1 MNNNIKQFIII
12 LLFAMS
18 SSKELFEDYYP
29 KARQIISEMSL
40 EQKVGQIFFPRY
52 DKSTS
57 ITEITNN
64 FPGGYILFANN
75 LKDHTMEQI
84 QEELKNIQKISKIPL
99 GLGVDEEGGK
109 VNRVS
114 LYFRNKPFPS
124 PQSLY
129 NIGGINKILEIE
141 KEKRDLLRKIGLNL
155 NLAPVAD
162 ISFNKSDYIFDRTLG
177 RNAIETSYY
186 IKSEI
191 EEANK
196 DNKFTQC
203 LKHFPGYGNNTD
215 THAGLAVDTRDYETF
230 EKNDFLPFKSG
241 IDSNVSMIL
250 ISHNIVNCI
259 DKKYPASVSLNMH
272 NILKE
277 KLGFSGLMVTDSL
290 SMGAIGEW
298 EKINKVSA
306 AVLAVNSGNNVII
319 TSEFQ
324 RHYKEVFEGVKNG
337 DIDLKVL
344 ENAAMK
350 VVAWKMA
357 VGIMNVEKDET
368 FCLK

>member
-1 MNNNIKQFIII
+1 
-12 LLFAMS
+12 MS
-18 SSKELFEDYYP
+18 SSKDLFEDYYP
-29 KARQIISEMSL
+29 KAKSIISEMSL
-40 EQKVGQIFFPRY
+40 EEKVGQIFFPRY
-52 DKSTS
+52 DKASS
-57 ITEITNN
+57 ITEISTK

-75 LKDHTMEQI
+75 LKDHTMEEI
-84 QEELKNIQKISKIPL
+84 QDELKNIQKLSKIPL

-114 LYFRNKPFPS
+114 LYFRDKPFPS
-124 PQSLY
+124 PQNLY
-129 NIGGINKILEIE
+129 NEGGINKILEIE
-141 KEKRDLLRKIGLNL
+141 KEKRTLLKKIGFNL

-177 RNAIETSYY
+177 RNAVETSYY

-191 EEANK
+191 IEANK

-215 THAGLAVDTRDYETF
+215 THSGLAIDTRDYETF

-241 IDSNVSMIL
+241 IDNNVSMIL

-259 DKKYPASVSLNMH
+259 DKKYPASLSLNMH
-272 NILKE
+272 NILKD

-290 SMGAIGEW
+290 SMGAIVQW

>member
-1 MNNNIKQFIII
+1 MNNIKQFIII

-75 LKDHTMEQI
+75 LKNHTMEQI
-84 QEELKNIQKISKIPL
+84 QDELKNIQKLSKIKL

-114 LYFRNKPFPS
+114 LYFRNQPFPS

-241 IDSNVSMIL
+241 IDNNVSMIL

>member
-1 MNNNIKQFIII
+1 MNNINQFIII
-12 LLFAMS
+12 LLLTMS
-18 SSKELFEDYYP
+18 SSKELFEEYYP

-40 EQKVGQIFFPRY
+40 EEKVGQIFFPRY

-57 ITEITNN
+57 ITEITKNY
-64 FPGGYILFANN
+64 PGGYILFANN
-75 LKDHTMEQI
+75 LKNHTMEQI
-84 QEELKNIQKISKIPL
+84 QDELKNIQNLSKIKL

-114 LYFRNKPFPS
+114 LYFRKEPFPS
-124 PQSLY
+124 PQNLY
-129 NIGGINKILEIE
+129 NEGGINKILEIE
-141 KEKRDLLRKIGLNL
+141 KEKRELLRKIGFNL

-162 ISFNKSDYIFDRTLG
+162 ISFNKDDYIFDRTLG

-186 IKSEI
+186 IQSEI

-215 THAGLAVDTRDYETF
+215 THSGLAIDTRDYETF

-241 IDSNVSMIL
+241 IDNNVSMIL

-259 DKKYPASVSLNMH
+259 DKKYPASLSLNMH
-272 NILKE
+272 NILKD

-290 SMGAIGEW
+290 SMGAIVQW

-324 RHYKEVFEGVKNG
+324 RHYKEVYEGVNNG
-337 DIDLKVL
+337 EIDLKVL
-344 ENAAMK
+344 EDAAMK
-350 VVAWKMA
+350 VIAWKMY
-357 VGIMNVEKDET
+357 VGIINDQEDVVFSFE
-368 FCLK
+368 

>member
-1 MNNNIKQFIII
+1 MNYINQFIII
-12 LLFAMS
+12 LLLTMS
-18 SSKELFEDYYP
+18 SSKELFEEYYP

-40 EQKVGQIFFPRY
+40 EEKVGQIFFPRY

-57 ITEITNN
+57 ITEITKNY
-64 FPGGYILFANN
+64 PGGYILFANN
-75 LKDHTMEQI
+75 LKNHTMEQI
-84 QEELKNIQKISKIPL
+84 QDELKNIQKLSKIKL

-114 LYFRNKPFPS
+114 LYFRDKPFPS
-124 PQSLY
+124 PQNLY
-129 NIGGINKILEIE
+129 NEGGINKILEIE
-141 KEKRDLLRKIGLNL
+141 KEKRTLLKKIGFNL

-177 RNAIETSYY
+177 RNAVETSYY

-191 EEANK
+191 IEANK

-215 THAGLAVDTRDYETF
+215 THSGLAIDTRDYETF
-230 EKNDFLPFKSG
+230 EKNDFLPFISG
-241 IDSNVSMIL
+241 IENNVSMIL
-250 ISHNIVNCI
+250 INHNIVNCI

-272 NILKE
+272 NLLKE

-290 SMGAIGEW
+290 SMGAVIEW

-319 TSEFQ
+319 TSLFEKQ
-324 RHYKEVFEGVKNG
+324 YNEVLNGVKNG
-337 DIDLKVL
+337 EIDIKVL
-344 ENAAMK
+344 EFAAMK
-350 VVAWKMA
+350 VLAWKMA
-357 VGIMNVEKDET
+357 VGIMKVDDDVVFSLE
-368 FCLK
+368 

>member
-57 ITEITNN
+57 IIEITNN

-114 LYFRNKPFPS
+114 LYFRNQPFPS

>member
-114 LYFRNKPFPS
+114 LYFRNQPFPS